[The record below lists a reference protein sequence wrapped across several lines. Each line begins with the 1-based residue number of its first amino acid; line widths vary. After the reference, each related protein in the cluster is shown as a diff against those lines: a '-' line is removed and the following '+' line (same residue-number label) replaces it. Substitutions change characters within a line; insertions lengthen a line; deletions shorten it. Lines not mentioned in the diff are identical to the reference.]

1 MFKQFDHEGGIHTPM
16 IAHWPQQIANAGQ
29 VAKQTTHLIDI
40 MPTVLQATGA
50 PLASTIDG
58 KPRIE
63 MDGMSLLP
71 ALRGQPQT
79 GHEELYFSHARGKA
93 LRCGEWKLVRQD
105 KQAWELYNI
114 GSDPNELRNLAD
126 RLPEKLAEL
135 QAKWNQWQKHQS
147 ERSKL

>member
-1 MFKQFDHEGGIHTPM
+1 
-16 IAHWPQQIANAGQ
+16 
-29 VAKQTTHLIDI
+29 
-40 MPTVLQATGA
+40 
-50 PLASTIDG
+50 
-58 KPRIE
+58 

-114 GSDPNELRNLAD
+114 KSDPNELHNLAD

-135 QAKWNQWQKHQS
+135 QAKWNDWQKHQS
-147 ERSKL
+147 ERSKDRGNETSAFRGLSLRESAFLSRSERRLHAEYPLHVAAQ